1 MWRCFAS
8 VFMGF
13 DALGVG
19 LLSFC
24 LKKEKRKM
32 KKGQKGGGWKSSV
45 ETRAMEG
52 RNLSP
57 DVKIFMDNHPGLW

>member
-1 MWRCFAS
+1 
-8 VFMGF
+8 
-13 DALGVG
+13 
-19 LLSFC
+19 
-24 LKKEKRKM
+24 M